1 MRTKIDKHPGKLIFG
16 SLERAK
22 YVNEHNNNRNIKS
35 NSLEWIYILLFRT
48 LSSSTHMNY
57 LDFPNYFKQEE
68 KEIVVFL
75 SGNPDDIGQAI
86 ALADYLYKEILNMF
100 LRIFKSPLRNN
111 LRTSAKLNNIKL

>member
-1 MRTKIDKHPGKLIFG
+1 VRTKIDKHPGKLIFG